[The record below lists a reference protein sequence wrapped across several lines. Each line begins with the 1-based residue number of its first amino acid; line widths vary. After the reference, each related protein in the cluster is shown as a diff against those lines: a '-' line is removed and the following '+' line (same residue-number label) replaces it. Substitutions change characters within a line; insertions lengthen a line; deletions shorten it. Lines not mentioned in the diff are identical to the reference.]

1 MAADAK
7 AAEEHGLLPPK
18 LRRAF
23 VFVMAATEASTRP
36 VKAQRAIGS
45 VDPVF
50 VDASYMQSKAIIC
63 QRLREEGLYHLAWAV
78 GVHEDPFSWFEPQW
92 AGNSSHVTSMTR
104 FQEEAKPSERP
115 VKIPDQFKI
124 RLTSIL

>member
-50 VDASYMQSKAIIC
+50 VDASYMQRKAIMC
-63 QRLREEGLYHLAWAV
+63 QRLREEGLYHRAWAV
-78 GVHEDPFSWFEPQW
+78 GVHEDPFSWFEPLPAVGW
-92 AGNSSHVTSMTR
+92 
-104 FQEEAKPSERP
+104 E
-115 VKIPDQFKI
+115 QFACDI
-124 RLTSIL
+124 HDAFSGGGQAFRASREDS